1 MQFKTGDIVDGKVV
15 SVKDF
20 GAFVE
25 LPDKS
30 TGMVHISEVAN
41 NYVSNINDFVKVGD
55 FVKVKVLGETD
66 QGKISLSIKKALPP
80 VSTKKK
86 DSFKSGS
93 SSSGSSFEDL
103 LRSFKATSDER
114 ISGLKQKN
122 PESRRPRRG
131 TK

>member
-80 VSTKKK
+80 VSVKKK
-86 DSFKSGS
+86 DSFKGGS

-103 LRSFKATSDER
+103 LRSFKATSDEK